1 MDLTLVGEIVGLLE
15 KYLLPL
21 LLACLRTIAMVQFFP
36 LFFWL
41 RLTSIMRLAIAMALI
56 MPHFLSMQPEL
67 QAIGALAPSAYVWL
81 AMKEALLGA
90 TLGLLVGLPFWACQ
104 AAGDVIEVY
113 RGANIANV
121 GDPINASQTSVLGQ
135 AMLLIG
141 LGLFVVVD
149 GLLVLAQLHMLSF
162 VAWPIMA
169 MSPGLDAS
177 TVAAFGR
184 GLGNLMELGLLMT
197 APLMIVLFFTEFA
210 AAFAG
215 RGSKLSSLND
225 LTSTL
230 KNLILVILIPT
241 YMLFVSEY
249 IRTHS
254 FTPIMD
260 YLRLLSAR

>member
-1 MDLTLVGEIVGLLE
+1 MGEVTGLLQ

-21 LLACLRTIAMVQFFP
+21 LLACLRTIAMVQLFP

-41 RLTSIMRLAIAMALI
+41 RLTNFMRLALALGLI
-56 MPHFLSMQPEL
+56 LPNFLSMQGDL
-67 QAIGALAPSAYVWL
+67 QAVNALSAPVFIWL

-90 TLGLLVGLPFWACQ
+90 TLALLAGLPFWACQ

-113 RGANIANV
+113 RGANVANV

-135 AMLLIG
+135 AMLLIA

-149 GLLVLAQLHMLSF
+149 GLIVLAKLHILSF
-162 VAWPIMA
+162 GVWPVLSTKPNLDMA
-169 MSPGLDAS
+169 
-177 TVAAFGR
+177 TVIAFGR
-184 GLGNLMELGLLMT
+184 GTVHLMEVGLLMA

-210 AAFAG
+210 TAFAG
-215 RGSKLSSLND
+215 RGSKLSALND
-225 LTSTL
+225 VTSTL
-230 KNLILVILIPT
+230 KNLVLVVLIPT
-241 YMLFVSEY
+241 YMLFVGEY

-260 YLRLLSAR
+260 FLRVMSGQ